1 MAHLEELH
9 QALADFKKS
18 GKWIIAYGESMS
30 QASYYLSSLADKIY
44 LNPSGELTWVGLG
57 GEMRYVKHTLDK
69 IGIREVPVK
78 VGKYKSAVEMFT
90 EDNMSPANREQT
102 ERYLNG
108 WWNKMVTDVAASR
121 KISKDS
127 LNAYADRMITLE
139 EPQILV
145 KTRMIDGLIYNDQ
158 VKNVVNKM
166 LGQDKDEDISQVG
179 VADLQEDEDIT
190 ANEEIAVYTA
200 EGDIVDEAAPQSA
213 FQGGAQIVGKDF
225 CKDMKALAEDDYVK
239 EIG

>member
-78 VGKYKSAVEMFT
+78 VGKYKSAVEIYKIGRA
-90 EDNMSPANREQT
+90 SCRE
-102 ERYLNG
+102 R
-108 WWNKMVTDVAASR
+108 V
-121 KISKDS
+121 
-127 LNAYADRMITLE
+127 
-139 EPQILV
+139 
-145 KTRMIDGLIYNDQ
+145 
-158 VKNVVNKM
+158 
-166 LGQDKDEDISQVG
+166 
-179 VADLQEDEDIT
+179 
-190 ANEEIAVYTA
+190 
-200 EGDIVDEAAPQSA
+200 
-213 FQGGAQIVGKDF
+213 
-225 CKDMKALAEDDYVK
+225 
-239 EIG
+239 